1 MKSKPSHSESR
12 QSGVEKDTRRT
23 PYERPAITW
32 EESFDKEAALA
43 AACGKTFAWQSEAC
57 STSPGGS

>member
-1 MKSKPSHSESR
+1 MKSKPSFSESER
-12 QSGVEKDTRRT
+12 TGGEKAAKKS

-43 AACGKTFAWQSEAC
+43 AACGKTFASQGGAC
-57 STSPGGS
+57 ATAPGGS

>member
-1 MKSKPSHSESR
+1 MKSQPSRPEAIR
-12 QSGVEKDTRRT
+12 TEAEEEARKT

-43 AACGKTFAWQSEAC
+43 AACGKVYAWQGGAC
-57 STSPGGS
+57 ATVPGGS